1 MFLVVEGRPGRLVVE
16 SMPLPPRLSG
26 EGGVEGALADA
37 DAAPDALLGEE
48 AAADEPVHRLAGDV
62 GVELDVTHVEEQVG
76 PCGLRSG
83 YAREPLVVSLVLR
96 GEAVLSEGG
105 AALLRESERVSLM
118 AHGRLRH
125 SGGLPWPRGACGGLV
140 RPRMRRL

>member
-1 MFLVVEGRPGRLVVE
+1 MTR
-16 SMPLPPRLSG
+16 MPLPPGLAG

-37 DAAPDALLGEE
+37 DVASDALLRKE

-62 GVELDVTHVEEQVG
+62 GVELDVARVEELVG
-76 PCGLRSG
+76 ACGLRGG

-96 GEAVLSEGG
+96 REAVLSEGG

-125 SGGLPWPRGACGGLV
+125 SGGLPWPRGTRGGLA
-140 RPRMRRL
+140 